1 MKSFSLIAC
10 LFFTNVTFAAVTVE
24 ATGKGDTQEE
34 ALRRAKIEAV
44 EKVTGSFN
52 LGHRKTDGR
61 KYSEEIDDYVSGIIT
76 ESEVLSSQRTQQH
89 WIVTIRAVVDET
101 KPSVFQVERDKP
113 LIDDRIRSKISE
125 MNNRKTIVEKI
136 SETPALHFSTTRVDV
151 SPFSSVSKIR
161 ITGHVS
167 WQHKWVNDF
176 QNFAKYAGKE
186 SVDKS
191 YQSNVYY
198 GNSFYHPVLVAG
210 SVIMNPAKTTTRSGN
225 TYCFTDGNQID
236 AKNCYDIGI
245 ELENVSKY
253 NVNYF
258 TIILKDSNGSVLS
271 QMRYTTH
278 NLRMVEFYPAGSS
291 KKNNYIFFNSSN
303 YFETD
308 TTVIQ
313 TNKKVPANIEFLL
326 DNSLATRVASYS
338 IEVK

>member
-1 MKSFSLIAC
+1 MKSLILATC
-10 LFFTNVTFAAVTVE
+10 FFTQVAFAAVTVE

-52 LGHRKTDGR
+52 LGHRKTDGK
-61 KYSEEIDDYVSGIIT
+61 KYSEEIDDYVSGIIL
-76 ESEVLSSQRTQQH
+76 ESEVLRSQRSQQH
-89 WIVTIRAVVDET
+89 WTVTIRAVVDET

-151 SPFSSVSKIR
+151 S
-161 ITGHVS
+161 

-186 SVDKS
+186 SVDKN

-198 GNSFYHPVLVAG
+198 GTSFYHPVLVAG
-210 SVIMNPAKTTTRSGN
+210 SVIMNPAKAAPRSGN
-225 TYCFTDGNQID
+225 TYCFTDGKQID
-236 AKNCYDIGI
+236 SNNCYDIGI

>member
-1 MKSFSLIAC
+1 MIF
-10 LFFTNVTFAAVTVE
+10 
-24 ATGKGDTQEE
+24 
-34 ALRRAKIEAV
+34 KI
-44 EKVTGSFN
+44 
-52 LGHRKTDGR
+52 L
-61 KYSEEIDDYVSGIIT
+61 
-76 ESEVLSSQRTQQH
+76 L
-89 WIVTIRAVVDET
+89 
-101 KPSVFQVERDKP
+101 
-113 LIDDRIRSKISE
+113 
-125 MNNRKTIVEKI
+125 
-136 SETPALHFSTTRVDV
+136 
-151 SPFSSVSKIR
+151 
-161 ITGHVS
+161 
-167 WQHKWVNDF
+167 
-176 QNFAKYAGKE
+176 
-186 SVDKS
+186 
-191 YQSNVYY
+191 
-198 GNSFYHPVLVAG
+198 
-210 SVIMNPAKTTTRSGN
+210 
-225 TYCFTDGNQID
+225 CFTDGKQID
-236 AKNCYDIGI
+236 SNNCYDIGI